1 MMILIAFCFFLVL
14 FFIFLIVLSKI
25 LGKIGN
31 AFYGEKGRKIGGSIL
46 WILLG
51 CFIVYQFII
60 YCNFKIKVENECK
73 NNSGLFVYVTSEQW
87 KEKNQYEWKTLSPY
101 NNKYGY
107 DLAKTMENINI
118 NGTLYKPIQVINNR
132 VILLEKNDS
141 INKFTNKGTKLYFD
155 KKENTVLAK
164 WSFISTSGN
173 RIDVA
178 GDHPAYWL
186 TWLGG
191 VKSCTSWSR
200 DFFDLKSEY
209 SNQSLT
215 EQNGGSK

>member
-1 MMILIAFCFFLVL
+1 MNRIIFGGGFDPIHLGHINMALVARDTL
-14 FFIFLIVLSKI
+14 KGEVIFVP
-25 LGKIGN
+25 
-31 AFYGEKGRKIGGSIL
+31 A
-46 WILLG
+46 
-51 CFIVYQFII
+51 
-60 YCNFKIKVENECK
+60 KVAI
-73 NNSGLFVYVTSEQW
+73 W
-87 KEKNQYEWKTLSPY
+87 
-101 NNKYGY
+101 
-107 DLAKTMENINI
+107 
-118 NGTLYKPIQVINNR
+118 
-132 VILLEKNDS
+132 KNDS

-164 WSFISTSGN
+164 WIFISTSVN

-200 DFFDLKSEY
+200 DFFDLKGEY